1 MINDF
6 CYKATLPLPLS
17 FRFNSDLSFMRTAIL
32 LSLLLSLTRISFS
45 QSDPFSI
52 ELEPVTIAD
61 LPGIQAYAWGQHDD
75 LWLIIG
81 GRIDGL
87 HRRQPFASFSADQRN
102 TNITVIDP
110 HAGKVWSAPL
120 TSLPIPLQDQL
131 SSTNMEFHQSG
142 NTLYLI
148 GGYGHSATIDSKL
161 TYAMLTAVD
170 VPGMIHA
177 VQQEASLSPYVR
189 SITDTRFA
197 VTGGHLGKI
206 DDTWYLLGGQ
216 KFDGNYNPMNHPTFV
231 QEYTNGIR
239 KFNLHDDGK
248 QLVVSDYTAWSDTSL
263 FHRRDYNAGP
273 QILQDGS
280 MGLMSF
286 AGPFQV
292 GADIP
297 YLNVASV
304 EKNEYH
310 QVPGFAQYYNQYH
323 CAHLPLYDAN
333 KKEMHT
339 VFFGG
344 IAQYYPEEDLLVS
357 DSDVPFVKTISRV
370 TRNAKGQYA
379 EYRLPNVMPGYLGA
393 SAEFIPLS
401 DLPQHENGVIR
412 LDALPNGRSLTGY
425 IYGGIESTDKNI
437 FWTTEGEAST
447 AQNVVYKVYVVKG
460 GDQPSH
466 QLNPQSKNGWQL
478 QILPI
483 NAEEAFHIHFQVEH
497 PQPAKLVIANARGK
511 VLSELDLS
519 GKIQSGD
526 NRIQQTINP
535 YKIGEAYLV
544 TLQIGEVT
552 ATQKVLIKP

>member
-1 MINDF
+1 
-6 CYKATLPLPLS
+6 
-17 FRFNSDLSFMRTAIL
+17 MRTAIL
-32 LSLLLSLTRISFS
+32 FSLLLSVTGISFS
-45 QSDPFSI
+45 QTDPFSI
-52 ELEPVTIAD
+52 ELEPVTIAG
-61 LPGIQAYAWGQHDD
+61 LPGIQAYAWGQHDG

-87 HRRQPFASFSADQRN
+87 HRRQPFASFSAEQRN
-102 TNITVIDP
+102 TTISVIDP
-110 HAGKVWSAPL
+110 NAGKVWSAPL
-120 TSLPIPLQDQL
+120 TSLPVPLQDQL

-148 GGYGHSATIDSKL
+148 GGYGHSATVDAKL

-170 VPGMIHA
+170 VPGMIDA
-177 VQQEASLSPYVR
+177 VQKGISLAPHVR

-206 DDTWYLLGGQ
+206 NDTWYLLGGQ

-231 QEYTNGIR
+231 QEYTNAIR
-239 KFNLHDDGK
+239 KFNLHDDGQ
-248 QLVVSDYTAWSDTSL
+248 QLVISDYTVWSDTTL

-273 QILQDGS
+273 QILPDGS

-286 AGPFQV
+286 AGPFQI

-297 YLNVASV
+297 YLDVTSV

-310 QVPGFAQYYNQYH
+310 QVQGFAQYYNQYH
-323 CAHLPLYDAN
+323 CPHLPLYDAN

-344 IAQYYPEEDLLVS
+344 IAQYYPEEDVLVS

-370 TRNAKGQYA
+370 TRNAKGQYG
-379 EYRLPNVMPGYLGA
+379 EYQLANEMPGYLGA
-393 SAEFIPLS
+393 SAEFIPQP
-401 DLPQHENGVIR
+401 DLPQVENGVIR

-425 IYGGIESTDKNI
+425 IYGGIESTNKNI

-447 AQNVVYKVYVVKG
+447 AQNVLYKVFVVKG
-460 GDQPSH
+460 ADHSSH
-466 QLNPQSKNGWQL
+466 QLNPQSTNGWQL

-483 NAEEAFHIHFQVEH
+483 NAEESFHIHFVANQA
-497 PQPAKLVIANARGK
+497 QPAKLMITNAHGK
-511 VLSELDLS
+511 VLTELNLS
-519 GKIQSGD
+519 GKITPGD
-526 NRIQQTINP
+526 NQIKQTIKP
-535 YKIGEAYLV
+535 FKIGESYLV
-544 TLQIGEVT
+544 TLQIGDTT